1 MRVQGLTGVF
11 RVLQA
16 CSGSCRRVQGLTGVF
31 NSLTGV
37 FRVLQVADPEQRQLR
52 PVSAQP

>member
-37 FRVLQVADPEQRQLR
+37 LRVLQVADPEQRQLR